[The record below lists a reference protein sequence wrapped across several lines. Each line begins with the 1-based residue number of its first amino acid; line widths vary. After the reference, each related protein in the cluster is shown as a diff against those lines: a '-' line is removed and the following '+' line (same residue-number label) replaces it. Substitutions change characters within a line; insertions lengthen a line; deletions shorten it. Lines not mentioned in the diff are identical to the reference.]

1 MTHKRDYQVLVRLSK
16 EGKDILKRLSEET
29 GAHYSVLID
38 NMLRGKL
45 QVSPTLFEE
54 IRQAVNRQENTD
66 NG

>member
-54 IRQAVNRQENTD
+54 IRQMANQQEKTD
-66 NG
+66 NE